1 MPGALGV
8 DRSQVQAAV
17 ELKSHP
23 PAGCQLGTIL
33 RSWSLLPAHAGS
45 PLCLKASHWAVCLP
59 YPPSP
64 SCLLFFWHVSLAEAS
79 PCFHCV
85 LGFICLRW
93 ASPMARGK
101 ESACDAGNAGD
112 TGSIPGSGRSPGEGN
127 GNPLQ
132 YSCLENPMDRG
143 YSHGVAE
150 SDTTGVTEYKCTCF
164 LWVHQTIQDNLISKS
179 VNLILQSLLR
189 AIPRFM
195 FSDYRHQEP
204 WRNFSGMLPITVTSH
219 PKK

>member
-1 MPGALGV
+1 MRGAPYV
-8 DRSQVQAAV
+8 S
-17 ELKSHP
+17 E
-23 PAGCQLGTIL
+23 PATGQCAYLTF
-33 RSWSLLPAHAGS
+33 P
-45 PLCLKASHWAVCLP
+45 C
-59 YPPSP
+59 P

-79 PCFHCV
+79 PCFRCF
-85 LGFICLRW
+85 LGFMCLCW

-112 TGSIPGSGRSPGEGN
+112 TGSIPESGRSPGEGN

-179 VNLILQSLLR
+179 INLILQSLLR
-189 AIPRFM
+189 AIPRFA

-204 WRNFSGMLPITVTSH
+204 WRNISRMLPITVTSH